1 MLSTLSKVV
10 VSLLLLCLP
19 VKAADN
25 ALKMGYNFV
34 TISQTVVFNNA
45 MRAGGTFTLSTQ
57 AMDGGGRGPGDPFTI
72 KMVFYNSSNAII
84 NTAQLSNTLVYGA
97 TTPTTYTTTTTNCGG
112 SCANVA
118 YVKVEFYGKDGGYW
132 AGNYGPYI
140 QSPSLTFNGGS
151 NILYNPDFGIYSG
164 TQPHGWTSTNGWQSC
179 QLYSGTNTCI
189 INNNATVN
197 SLGGGYSSTGG
208 TTSGQAG
215 GYSTVV
221 VILSAITSTQ
231 QNLVNTSKS
240 ISGSGIYVNQS
251 GTGVILNITQQG
263 INNLIKGQDLSA
275 AAQITGNYNS
285 LTVNQ
290 NTSGNVL
297 GIDVN
302 GSYNTIGITQNK
314 NQTALIGITGNSN
327 NLTMEQQIFGASGE
341 HFAKIN
347 ISGNSNTIDTS
358 QKDSGNKILFTDIQG
373 SNNAVDVKQWG
384 TGQHFLDLTLGSSN
398 TVNVIQDGL
407 GSHSATV
414 NLSGNPTTLNLTQD
428 ASTNK
433 NYYLQQL
440 CTSATC
446 SATVTQQ

>member
-34 TISQTVVFNNA
+34 TISSNVVFNNT
-45 MRAGGTFTLSTQ
+45 MRSGGTLNFSASL
-57 AMDGGGRGPGDPFTI
+57 ADGGGRSPGDPITM
-72 KMVFYNSSNAII
+72 KMVFYDSNNQII
-84 NTAQLSNTLVYGA
+84 NTVQQSYTLTLGAAASTYSLSTS
-97 TTPTTYTTTTTNCGG
+97 NCGN
-112 SCANVA
+112 SCNDVS
-118 YVKVEFYGKDGGYW
+118 YVSVQFYGKDGGYW

-164 TQPHGWTSTNGWQSC
+164 TQPHGWSSSNGWQSC

-215 GYSTVV
+215 GYTTTVI
-221 VILSAITSTQ
+221 ILSAITTSQ
-231 QNLVNTSKS
+231 QNLVNTSKAV
-240 ISGSGIYVNQS
+240 SGSGIYVNQS
-251 GTGVILNITQQG
+251 GTGVIFNITQQG
-263 INNLIKGQDLSA
+263 SNNLIKGQDLSSD
-275 AAQITGNYNS
+275 AQIIGNYNS

-297 GIDVN
+297 GIDIN
-302 GSYNTIGITQNK
+302 GSYNTVDILQNK
-314 NQTALIGITGNSN
+314 NQTAVIGITGNSN
-327 NLTMEQQIFGASGE
+327 SLTMEQQIFGSSGE
-341 HFAKIN
+341 HYAKIN

-373 SNNAVDVKQWG
+373 SNNTVDVKQWG

-398 TVNVIQDGL
+398 SIIVTQDGL

-414 NLSGNPTTLNLTQD
+414 NLSGNPTTLNLTQN

-433 NYYLQQL
+433 NYYLQQV
-440 CTSATC
+440 CTTSTC

>member
-1 MLSTLSKVV
+1 MLSILSKVA

-19 VKAADN
+19 VKAVDN

-34 TISQTVVFNNA
+34 TVSSIVVFDNT
-45 MRAGGTFTLSTQ
+45 MRSGGTLNFSALL
-57 AMDGGGRGPGDPFTI
+57 ADGGGRNPGDPITM
-72 KMVFYNSSNAII
+72 KMVFYNSSNQII
-84 NTAQLSNTLVYGA
+84 NTVQQSYTLTLGA
-97 TTPTTYTTTTTNCGG
+97 APTTYSLSTSNCG
-112 SCANVA
+112 SDCTNVS
-118 YVKVEFYGKDGGYW
+118 YVSVQFYGKDGGYW

-164 TQPHGWTSTNGWQSC
+164 TQPHGWASSNGWQSC

-221 VILSAITSTQ
+221 VILSAITTSQ
-231 QNLVNTSKS
+231 QNLVNTSKA

-251 GTGVILNITQQG
+251 GIGVTLNITQQG
-263 INNLIKGQDLSA
+263 ANNLIKGQDLSA
-275 AAQITGNYNS
+275 AAQIIGNYNS

-384 TGQHFLDLTLGSSN
+384 TGQHFLDLTLGNSN

-440 CTSATC
+440 CITITC

>member
-19 VKAADN
+19 VKAVDN

-34 TISQTVVFNNA
+34 TVSSVVVFDNT
-45 MRAGGTFTLSTQ
+45 MRSGGTLNFSALL
-57 AMDGGGRGPGDPFTI
+57 ADGGGRNPGDPITM
-72 KMVFYNSSNAII
+72 KMVFYNSSNQII
-84 NTAQLSNTLVYGA
+84 NTVQQSYTLTLGA
-97 TTPTTYTTTTTNCGG
+97 APTTYSLSTSNCGS
-112 SCANVA
+112 SCSNVS
-118 YVKVEFYGKDGGYW
+118 YVSVQIYGKDGGYW

-263 INNLIKGQDLSA
+263 SNNLIKGQDLSA

-327 NLTMEQQIFGASGE
+327 NLIMEQQIFGASGE

-384 TGQHFLDLTLGSSN
+384 TGQHFLDLTLGNSN
-398 TVNVIQDGL
+398 TVNVTQDGL
-407 GSHSATV
+407 GSHSATI

-440 CTSATC
+440 CTTATC

>member
-1 MLSTLSKVV
+1 MLSTLSKVA

-19 VKAADN
+19 VKAVDN

-34 TISQTVVFNNA
+34 TVSSVVVFDNT
-45 MRAGGTFTLSTQ
+45 MRSGGTLNFSALL
-57 AMDGGGRGPGDPFTI
+57 ADGGGRNPGDPITM
-72 KMVFYNSSNAII
+72 KMVFYNSSNQII
-84 NTAQLSNTLVYGA
+84 NTVQQSYTLTLGA
-97 TTPTTYTTTTTNCGG
+97 APTTYSLSTSNCG
-112 SCANVA
+112 SDCTNVS
-118 YVKVEFYGKDGGYW
+118 YVSVQFYGKDGGYW

-164 TQPHGWTSTNGWQSC
+164 TQPHGWASSNGWQSC

-197 SLGGGYSSTGG
+197 SLGGGYFSTGG

-231 QNLVNTSKS
+231 QNLVNTSKA

-263 INNLIKGQDLSA
+263 SNNLIKGQDLSA
-275 AAQITGNYNS
+275 AAQ
-285 LTVNQ
+285 
-290 NTSGNVL
+290 
-297 GIDVN
+297 
-302 GSYNTIGITQNK
+302 
-314 NQTALIGITGNSN
+314 ITGNSN

-341 HFAKIN
+341 HFVKIN

-440 CTSATC
+440 CTTATC

>member
-19 VKAADN
+19 VKATDN

-34 TISQTVVFNNA
+34 TISSIVVFDNT
-45 MRAGGTFTLSTQ
+45 MRAGGTLNFSALL
-57 AMDGGGRGPGDPFTI
+57 ADGGGRAPGDPITM
-72 KMVFYNSSNAII
+72 KMVFYNSSNQII
-84 NTAQLSNTLVYGA
+84 NTVQQSYTLTLGAAASTYSLSTL
-97 TTPTTYTTTTTNCGG
+97 NCGS
-112 SCANVA
+112 SCSNVS
-118 YVKVEFYGKDGGYW
+118 YVSVQFYGKDGGYW

-164 TQPHGWTSTNGWQSC
+164 TQPHGWSSSNGWQSC
-179 QLYSGTNTCI
+179 QLYSGTNTCV

-215 GYSTVV
+215 GYPTVA

-263 INNLIKGQDLSA
+263 LNNLIKGQDLSA

-302 GSYNTIGITQNK
+302 GSYNTIDITQNK

-440 CTSATC
+440 CTTATC